1 MIVNMSSLVKEDNS
15 VLRKQA
21 EPVELPLSKEDLETL
36 RAMAIFVMESQTKE
50 KDSEGVPY
58 TKAVGLAAPQIGISK
73 QMFVIVTPDDNN
85 NLFTMAVVNPHIVS
99 VKKDFISLTG
109 GEGCLSV
116 QSITNGEKIPR
127 YETIRYDGYL
137 VNLSTGNIEKK
148 TMGRLEGYISIVFQH
163 EYDHLAGVLF
173 TDLIEKEEKNS

>member
-1 MIVNMSSLVKEDNS
+1 MVVNMSSLVKEDNE
-15 VLRKQA
+15 VLRKPA
-21 EPVELPLSKEDLETL
+21 ERVELPLSEEDLDTL
-36 RAMAIFVMESQTKE
+36 KAMAIFVMESQTKE

-58 TKAVGLAAPQIGISK
+58 KKAVGLAAPQIGVSK

-85 NLFTMAVVNPHIVS
+85 NLFTMAVVNPEI
-99 VKKDFISLTG
+99 ISTKRDLINLSG

-116 QSITNGEKIPR
+116 QSIESGKVAR
-127 YETIRYDGYL
+127 YETIRYNGYL
-137 VNLSTGNIEKK
+137 VDLSTGNIEKK
-148 TMGRLEGYISIVFQH
+148 TMGRLEGYIAIVFQH

>member
-1 MIVNMSSLVKEDNS
+1 MSSLVKEDNE
-15 VLRKQA
+15 VLRKSA
-21 EPVELPLSKEDLETL
+21 ERVELPLSEEDLEVL
-36 RAMAIFVMESQTKE
+36 KAMAIFVMESQTKE
-50 KDSEGVPY
+50 KDSEGTIY
-58 TKAVGLAAPQIGISK
+58 KKAVGLAAPQIGISK

-85 NLFTMAVVNPHIVS
+85 NLFTMAVVNPEIKS
-99 VKKDFISLTG
+99 AKKDLINLSG

-116 QSITNGEKIPR
+116 QSIESGKVAR

-137 VNLSTGNIEKK
+137 VDLSTGNIEKK